1 MRDKTVFKMRKLLF
15 IIIYLSFISPAF
27 AGGNKA
33 IENALHEYIKGK
45 DARIGVAVIIN
56 GKDTVSV
63 NGNRDFP
70 MMSVVKFPLALTVA
84 HWINTNGMSLN
95 DTVTFSEKAMKEDTY
110 SPMLKKYGKSRNTI
124 TIRELIEWSLV
135 ESDNNAADIL
145 LHRVGG
151 TSGVTSIMRQMGISD
166 EIVIGATEE
175 DMHRDPY
182 LSYLNR
188 TTPLA
193 MAQLFDR
200 FYHELRNA
208 SQLYSEISVMLEQC
222 RTGLDRLAFPLLP
235 TNALIGHKTGTGF
248 PTPEGRISAVNDCG
262 YVNLPNGTRYSI
274 AVFVADSNYDIATT
288 SAIIAEV
295 SKIVLEGLIKQ
306 K

>member
-1 MRDKTVFKMRKLLF
+1 MRKLLF

-33 IENALHEYIKGK
+33 IENTLQKYIKGK
-45 DARIGVAVIIN
+45 DVRIGVAVIIN

-84 HWINTNGMSLN
+84 HWIDTNGMCLN
-95 DTVTFSEKAMKEDTY
+95 DTVTFNEKAMKEDTY
-110 SPMLKKYGKSRNTI
+110 SPMLKKYGKSRNAMTV
-124 TIRELIEWSLV
+124 RELLEWSLA

-166 EIVIGATEE
+166 EIVIGASEE

-200 FYHELRNA
+200 FYRELGNA
-208 SQLYSEISVMLEQC
+208 SQSYSEISVMLEDC
-222 RTGLDRLAFPLLP
+222 RTGLDRLALPLLP
-235 TNALIGHKTGTGF
+235 TNATIGHKTGTGF
-248 PTPEGRISAVNDCG
+248 PTPDGRISAVNDCG
-262 YVNLPNGTRYSI
+262 YVKLLEGTKYSI
-274 AVFVADSNYDIATT
+274 AVFVADSGYDMAAT
-288 SAIIAEV
+288 SAIIAEI
-295 SKIVLEGLIKQ
+295 SKIVWKSLTEQ

>member
-1 MRDKTVFKMRKLLF
+1 MKRLLL
-15 IIIYLSFISPAF
+15 ILSYLSFMLPAF
-27 AGGNKA
+27 ANESKS
-33 IENALHEYIKGK
+33 IENALQEYINGK

-70 MMSVVKFPLALTVA
+70 MMSVVKFPLALTVV
-84 HWINTNGMSLN
+84 HWVDTNGMSLN
-95 DTVTFSEKAMKEDTY
+95 DTVTFSENALNEDTY
-110 SPMLKKYGKSRNTI
+110 SPMLKKYGKSRNTM
-124 TIRELIEWSLV
+124 TIRELLEWSLA

-166 EIVIGATEE
+166 EIVIGASEE

-193 MAQLFDR
+193 MAQLFDK
-200 FYHELRNA
+200 FNNEMRNA
-208 SQLYSEISVMLEQC
+208 SQSYSEISVMLEQC
-222 RTGLDRLAFPLLP
+222 RTGLDRLALPLLP
-235 TNALIGHKTGTGF
+235 TNAMIGHKTGTGF
-248 PTPEGRISAVNDCG
+248 PTSEGRISAVNDCG
-262 YVNLPNGTRYSI
+262 YVNLSNGTRYSI
-274 AVFVADSNYDIATT
+274 AVFVADSGYDMAAT
-288 SAIIAEV
+288 SAIIAEI
-295 SKIVLEGLIKQ
+295 SKIVWKSLTKQ

>member
-1 MRDKTVFKMRKLLF
+1 MRKLLL
-15 IIIYLSFISPAF
+15 IIIYLSFISPVF
-27 AGGNKA
+27 AERNMT

-70 MMSVVKFPLALTVA
+70 MMSVIKFPLALTVA

-110 SPMLKKYGKSRNTI
+110 SPMLKKYGKSRNTM
-124 TIRELIEWSLV
+124 TIRELLEWSLV

-166 EIVIGATEE
+166 EIVIGASEE

-193 MAQLFDR
+193 MAQLFNR
-200 FYHELRNA
+200 FDAEMRNT
-208 SQLYSEISVMLEQC
+208 SLSYSEIATMLEQC
-222 RTGLDRLAFPLLP
+222 RTGIDRLVAPLLSSDA
-235 TNALIGHKTGTGF
+235 TIGHKTGTGF
-248 PTPEGRISAVNDCG
+248 PTPDGRISAINDCG
-262 YVNLPNGTRYSI
+262 YVNLPNGVRYSI
-274 AVFVADSNYDIATT
+274 AVFVADSGYDMAGT
-288 SAIIAEV
+288 SAIIAEI
-295 SKIVLEGLIKQ
+295 SRIVWIGLTG
-306 K
+306 

>member
-1 MRDKTVFKMRKLLF
+1 M
-15 IIIYLSFISPAF
+15 
-27 AGGNKA
+27 
-33 IENALHEYIKGK
+33 HEYIKGK

-110 SPMLKKYGKSRNTI
+110 SPMLKKYGKSLNAMTV
-124 TIRELIEWSLV
+124 RELLEWSLV

-166 EIVIGATEE
+166 EIVIGASEE

-208 SQLYSEISVMLEQC
+208 SQSYSEISVMLEQC

-248 PTPEGRISAVNDCG
+248 PTPEGRIFAVNDCG
-262 YVNLPNGTRYSI
+262 YVNLPNGTRYSV

>member
-1 MRDKTVFKMRKLLF
+1 MRKLLF

-27 AGGNKA
+27 ADGNKA
-33 IENALHEYIKGK
+33 IENALQEYIKGK

-56 GKDTVSV
+56 GKDTASV

-84 HWINTNGMSLN
+84 HWIDTNGMSLN
-95 DTVTFSEKAMKEDTY
+95 DSITFGKNDLNEDTY
-110 SPMLKKYGKSRNTI
+110 SPMLKKYGKSRNAMTV
-124 TIRELIEWSLV
+124 RELLEWSLV

-145 LHRVGG
+145 LLRVGG

-166 EIVIGATEE
+166 EIVIGASEK

-193 MAQLFDR
+193 MAQLFNR
-200 FYHELRNA
+200 FDAEMRNT
-208 SQLYSEISVMLEQC
+208 SLSYSEIATMLEQC
-222 RTGLDRLAFPLLP
+222 RTGIDRLVAPLLSSDA
-235 TNALIGHKTGTGF
+235 TIGHKTGTGF
-248 PTPEGRISAVNDCG
+248 PTPDGRISAINDCG
-262 YVNLPNGTRYSI
+262 YVNLPNGVRYSI
-274 AVFVADSNYDIATT
+274 AVFVADSGYDMAGT
-288 SAIIAEV
+288 SAIIAEI
-295 SKIVLEGLIKQ
+295 SRIVWIGLTEHK
-306 K
+306 KD

>member
-1 MRDKTVFKMRKLLF
+1 MRKLLF

-33 IENALHEYIKGK
+33 IENTLQKYIKGK

-70 MMSVVKFPLALTVA
+70 MMSVVKFPLALTVV
-84 HWINTNGMSLN
+84 HWVDTNGMSLN
-95 DTVTFSEKAMKEDTY
+95 DNVTFSENALNEDTY
-110 SPMLKKYGKSRNTI
+110 SPMLKKYGKSRNTM
-124 TIRELIEWSLV
+124 TIRELLEWSLA

-166 EIVIGATEE
+166 EIVIGASEE

-200 FYHELRNA
+200 FYRELGNA
-208 SQLYSEISVMLEQC
+208 SQSYSEISVMLEDC
-222 RTGLDRLAFPLLP
+222 RTGLDRLALPLLP
-235 TNALIGHKTGTGF
+235 TNATIGHKTGTGF
-248 PTPEGRISAVNDCG
+248 PTPDGRISAVNDCG
-262 YVNLPNGTRYSI
+262 YVKLLEGTKYSI
-274 AVFVADSNYDIATT
+274 AVFVADSGYDMAAT
-288 SAIIAEV
+288 SAIIAEI
-295 SKIVLEGLIKQ
+295 SKIVWKSLTEQ

>member
-1 MRDKTVFKMRKLLF
+1 MKRLLL
-15 IIIYLSFISPAF
+15 ILSYLSFMLPAF
-27 AGGNKA
+27 ANESKY
-33 IENALHEYIKGK
+33 IEDALQEYISSK

-84 HWINTNGMSLN
+84 HWIDTNGMSLN
-95 DTVTFSEKAMKEDTY
+95 DTITFSGKALKEDTY
-110 SPMLKKYGKSRNTI
+110 SPMLKKYGKSRNTM
-124 TIRELIEWSLV
+124 TIRELLEWSLV

-145 LHRVGG
+145 LNRVGG
-151 TSGVTSIMRQMGISD
+151 TLGATSIMRQMGISD
-166 EIVIGATEE
+166 EIVIGASEE

-200 FYHELRNA
+200 FYCEMRNA
-208 SQLYSEISVMLEQC
+208 LQSYSEISVMLEQC
-222 RTGLDRLAFPLLP
+222 RTGLDRLALHLLP
-235 TNALIGHKTGTGF
+235 TNATIGHKTGTGF

-274 AVFVADSNYDIATT
+274 AVFVADSGYDMAAT
-288 SAIIAEV
+288 SAIIAEI
-295 SKIVLEGLIKQ
+295 SKIVWKSLIEKR

>member
-1 MRDKTVFKMRKLLF
+1 MKILL
-15 IIIYLSFISPAF
+15 IIITCLIFISPAF
-27 AGGNKA
+27 ADGSKM
-33 IENALHEYIKGK
+33 IESALQEYVKGK
-45 DARIGVAVIIN
+45 DARIGVAIIIMR
-56 GKDTVSV
+56 KDTVSV

-84 HWINTNGMSLN
+84 HWIDTNGMSLN
-95 DTVTFSEKAMKEDTY
+95 DTVTFNEKAMKEDTY
-110 SPMLKKYGKSRNTI
+110 SPMLKKYGKSRNAMTV
-124 TIRELIEWSLV
+124 RELLEWSLA

-166 EIVIGATEE
+166 EIVIGASEE

-200 FYHELRNA
+200 FYRELGNA
-208 SQLYSEISVMLEQC
+208 SQSYSEISVMLEDC
-222 RTGLDRLAFPLLP
+222 RTGLDRLALPLLP
-235 TNALIGHKTGTGF
+235 TNATIGHKTGTGF
-248 PTPEGRISAVNDCG
+248 PTPDGRISAVNDCG
-262 YVNLPNGTRYSI
+262 YVKLLEGTKYSI
-274 AVFVADSNYDIATT
+274 AVFVADSGYDMAAT
-288 SAIIAEV
+288 SAIIAEI
-295 SKIVLEGLIKQ
+295 SKIVWKSLTEQ

>member
-1 MRDKTVFKMRKLLF
+1 MKRLLL
-15 IIIYLSFISPAF
+15 ILSYLSFMLPAF
-27 AGGNKA
+27 ANESKS
-33 IENALHEYIKGK
+33 IENALQEYINGK

-70 MMSVVKFPLALTVA
+70 MMSVVKFPLALTVV
-84 HWINTNGMSLN
+84 HWVDTNGMSLN
-95 DTVTFSEKAMKEDTY
+95 DNVTFSENALNEDTY
-110 SPMLKKYGKSRNTI
+110 SPMLKKYGKSRNSM
-124 TIRELIEWSLV
+124 TIRELLEWSLA

-166 EIVIGATEE
+166 EIVIGASEE

-193 MAQLFDR
+193 MAQLFDK
-200 FYHELRNA
+200 FNNEMRNA
-208 SQLYSEISVMLEQC
+208 SQSYSEISVMLEQC
-222 RTGLDRLAFPLLP
+222 RTGLDRLALPLLP
-235 TNALIGHKTGTGF
+235 TNAMIGHKTGTGF
-248 PTPEGRISAVNDCG
+248 PTSEGRISAVNDCG
-262 YVNLPNGTRYSI
+262 YVNLSNGTRYSI
-274 AVFVADSNYDIATT
+274 AVFVADSGYDMAAT
-288 SAIIAEV
+288 SAIIAEI
-295 SKIVLEGLIKQ
+295 SKIVWKSLTKQ

>member
-1 MRDKTVFKMRKLLF
+1 MRKLLF

-33 IENALHEYIKGK
+33 IENALQEYIKGK
-45 DARIGVAVIIN
+45 DARIGIAIIIN

-84 HWINTNGMSLN
+84 NWVDTNNMSLS
-95 DTVTFSEKAMKEDTY
+95 DTVTFSGKSLKEDTY
-110 SPMLKKYGKSRNTI
+110 SPMLKKYGKSRNAMTV
-124 TIRELIEWSLV
+124 RELLEWSLV

-145 LHRVGG
+145 LNCVGG
-151 TSGVTSIMRQMGISD
+151 VSGATSKMRQIGISD
-166 EIVIGATEE
+166 EIVIGASEE

-193 MAQLFDR
+193 MVQLFDR
-200 FYHELRNA
+200 FNNEMRNA
-208 SQLYSEISVMLEQC
+208 SQSYSEISVMLKQC
-222 RTGLDRLAFPLLP
+222 RTGLDRLALPLLP
-235 TNALIGHKTGTGF
+235 TNATIGHKTGTGF

-274 AVFVADSNYDIATT
+274 AVFVADSGYDMAAT
-288 SAIIAEV
+288 SAIIAEI
-295 SKIVLEGLIKQ
+295 SKIVWKRLTKQ

>member
-1 MRDKTVFKMRKLLF
+1 MRKLLF
-15 IIIYLSFISPAF
+15 IIIYLSFISPVF
-27 AGGNKA
+27 AERNMA
-33 IENALHEYIKGK
+33 IENILQEYINGK
-45 DARIGVAVIIN
+45 DARIGIAIIIN

-84 HWINTNGMSLN
+84 NWVDTNNMSLSN
-95 DTVTFSEKAMKEDTY
+95 TVTFSGKSLKEDTY
-110 SPMLKKYGKSRNTI
+110 SPMLKKYGKSRNAMTV
-124 TIRELIEWSLV
+124 RELLEWSLV

-145 LHRVGG
+145 LNCVGG
-151 TSGVTSIMRQMGISD
+151 VSGATSKMRQIGISD
-166 EIVIGATEE
+166 EIVIGASEE

-193 MAQLFDR
+193 MAQLFDK
-200 FYHELRNA
+200 FNNEMRNA
-208 SQLYSEISVMLEQC
+208 SQSYSEISVMLEQC
-222 RTGLDRLAFPLLP
+222 HTGLERLALPLF
-235 TNALIGHKTGTGF
+235 NATIGHKTGTGF

-274 AVFVADSNYDIATT
+274 AVFVADSGYDMAAT
-288 SAIIAEV
+288 SAIIAEI
-295 SKIVLEGLIKQ
+295 SKIVWKSLTKQ

>member
-1 MRDKTVFKMRKLLF
+1 MRKLLF

-33 IENALHEYIKGK
+33 IENTLQKYIKGK

-84 HWINTNGMSLN
+84 HWIDTNGMSLN
-95 DTVTFSEKAMKEDTY
+95 ATVTFNEKAMKEDTY
-110 SPMLKKYGKSRNTI
+110 SPMLKKYGKSRNAMTV
-124 TIRELIEWSLV
+124 RELLEWSLA

-166 EIVIGATEE
+166 EIVIGASEE

-200 FYHELRNA
+200 FYRELGNA
-208 SQLYSEISVMLEQC
+208 SQSYSEISVMLEDC
-222 RTGLDRLAFPLLP
+222 RTGLDRLALPLLP
-235 TNALIGHKTGTGF
+235 TNATIGHKTGTGF
-248 PTPEGRISAVNDCG
+248 PTPDGRISAVNDCG
-262 YVNLPNGTRYSI
+262 YVKLLEGTKYSI
-274 AVFVADSNYDIATT
+274 AVFVADSGYDMAAT
-288 SAIIAEV
+288 SAIIAEI
-295 SKIVLEGLIKQ
+295 SKIVWKSLTEQ

>member
-1 MRDKTVFKMRKLLF
+1 MRKLLF

-27 AGGNKA
+27 ADGNKA
-33 IENALHEYIKGK
+33 IENALQEYIKGK

-56 GKDTVSV
+56 GKDTASV

-84 HWINTNGMSLN
+84 HWIDTNGMSLN
-95 DTVTFSEKAMKEDTY
+95 DSITFGKNDLNEDTY
-110 SPMLKKYGKSRNTI
+110 SPMLKKYGKSRNAMTV
-124 TIRELIEWSLV
+124 RELLEWSLV

-145 LHRVGG
+145 LLRVGG

-166 EIVIGATEE
+166 EIVIGASEK

-193 MAQLFDR
+193 MAQLFNR
-200 FYHELRNA
+200 FDAEMRNT
-208 SQLYSEISVMLEQC
+208 SLSYSEIATMLEQC
-222 RTGLDRLAFPLLP
+222 RTGIDRLVAPLLSSDA
-235 TNALIGHKTGTGF
+235 TIGHKTGTGF
-248 PTPEGRISAVNDCG
+248 PTPDGRISAINDCG
-262 YVNLPNGTRYSI
+262 YVNLPNGVRYSI
-274 AVFVADSNYDIATT
+274 AVFVADSGYDMAGT
-288 SAIIAEV
+288 SAIIAEI
-295 SKIVLEGLIKQ
+295 SRIVWIGLTG
-306 K
+306 

>member
-1 MRDKTVFKMRKLLF
+1 MRKLLF
-15 IIIYLSFISPAF
+15 FIIYLSIISPVSAER
-27 AGGNKA
+27 NMA
-33 IENALHEYIKGK
+33 IENILQEYIKGK

-84 HWINTNGMSLN
+84 HWVDTNGMSLN
-95 DTVTFSEKAMKEDTY
+95 DTITFSGKALKEDTY
-110 SPMLKKYGKSRNTI
+110 SPMLKKYGKSRNAM
-124 TIRELIEWSLV
+124 TIRQLLEWSLV

-145 LHRVGG
+145 LNCVGG
-151 TSGVTSIMRQMGISD
+151 TLGATSIMKQISISD
-166 EIVIGATEE
+166 EIVIGASEE

-200 FYHELRNA
+200 FYCEMRNA
-208 SQLYSEISVMLEQC
+208 SQPYSEISSMLEEC
-222 RTGLDRLAFPLLP
+222 RTGLDRLAVPLLP
-235 TNALIGHKTGTGF
+235 TNATIGHKTGTGF

-274 AVFVADSNYDIATT
+274 AVFVADSGYDMAAT
-288 SAIIAEV
+288 SAIIAEI
-295 SKIVLEGLIKQ
+295 SKIVWKSLIEKRE
-306 K
+306 

>member
-1 MRDKTVFKMRKLLF
+1 MRKLLF
-15 IIIYLSFISPAF
+15 VIIYLSIISPVSAER
-27 AGGNKA
+27 NMA
-33 IENALHEYIKGK
+33 IENILQEYIKGK

-84 HWINTNGMSLN
+84 HWVDTNGMSLN
-95 DTVTFSEKAMKEDTY
+95 DTITFSGKALKEDTY
-110 SPMLKKYGKSRNTI
+110 SPMLKKYGKSRNAM
-124 TIRELIEWSLV
+124 TIRQLLEWSLV

-145 LHRVGG
+145 LNCVGG
-151 TSGVTSIMRQMGISD
+151 TLGATSIMKQISISD
-166 EIVIGATEE
+166 EIVIGASEE

-200 FYHELRNA
+200 FYCEMRNA
-208 SQLYSEISVMLEQC
+208 SQPYSEISSMLEEC
-222 RTGLDRLAFPLLP
+222 RTGLDRLAVPLLP
-235 TNALIGHKTGTGF
+235 TNATIGHKTGTGF
-248 PTPEGRISAVNDCG
+248 PTPEGHISAVNDCG

-274 AVFVADSNYDIATT
+274 AVFVADSGYDMAAT
-288 SAIIAEV
+288 SAIIAEI
-295 SKIVLEGLIKQ
+295 SKIVWKSLIEKR

>member
-1 MRDKTVFKMRKLLF
+1 MKRLLL
-15 IIIYLSFISPAF
+15 ILSYLSFMLPAF
-27 AGGNKA
+27 ANESKS
-33 IENALHEYIKGK
+33 IENALQEYINGK

-70 MMSVVKFPLALTVA
+70 MMSVVKFPLALTVV
-84 HWINTNGMSLN
+84 HWVDTNGMSLN
-95 DTVTFSEKAMKEDTY
+95 DNVTFSENALNEDTY
-110 SPMLKKYGKSRNTI
+110 SPMLKKYGKSRNTM
-124 TIRELIEWSLV
+124 TIRELLEWSLA

-166 EIVIGATEE
+166 EIVIGASEE

-193 MAQLFDR
+193 MAQLFDK
-200 FYHELRNA
+200 FNNEMRNA
-208 SQLYSEISVMLEQC
+208 SQSYSEISVMLEQC
-222 RTGLDRLAFPLLP
+222 RTGLDRLALPLLP
-235 TNALIGHKTGTGF
+235 TNAMIGHKTGTGF
-248 PTPEGRISAVNDCG
+248 PTSEGRISAVNDCG
-262 YVNLPNGTRYSI
+262 YVNLSNGTRYSI
-274 AVFVADSNYDIATT
+274 AVFVADSGYDMAAT
-288 SAIIAEV
+288 SAIIAEI
-295 SKIVLEGLIKQ
+295 SKIVWKSLTKQ

>member
-1 MRDKTVFKMRKLLF
+1 MKRLLL
-15 IIIYLSFISPAF
+15 ILSYLSFMLPAF
-27 AGGNKA
+27 ANESKS
-33 IENALHEYIKGK
+33 IEDALQEYISSK

-70 MMSVVKFPLALTVA
+70 MMSVVKFPLALTVV
-84 HWINTNGMSLN
+84 HWVDTNGMSLN
-95 DTVTFSEKAMKEDTY
+95 DNVTFSENALNEDTY
-110 SPMLKKYGKSRNTI
+110 SPMLKKYGKSRNAM
-124 TIRELIEWSLV
+124 TIRELLEWSLA

-151 TSGVTSIMRQMGISD
+151 TSGVTSIRRQMGISD
-166 EIVIGATEE
+166 EIVIGASEE

-193 MAQLFDR
+193 MAQLFDK
-200 FYHELRNA
+200 FNNEMRNA
-208 SQLYSEISVMLEQC
+208 SQSYSEISVMLEQC
-222 RTGLDRLAFPLLP
+222 CTGLDRLALPLLP
-235 TNALIGHKTGTGF
+235 TNAMIGHKTGTGF
-248 PTPEGRISAVNDCG
+248 PTSEGRISAVNDCG

-274 AVFVADSNYDIATT
+274 AVFVADSGYDMAAT
-288 SAIIAEV
+288 SAIIAEI
-295 SKIVLEGLIKQ
+295 SKIVWKSLTKQ

>member
-1 MRDKTVFKMRKLLF
+1 MRKLLF

-27 AGGNKA
+27 ADGNKA
-33 IENALHEYIKGK
+33 IENILQEYINGK

-84 HWINTNGMSLN
+84 HWIDTNGMSLN
-95 DTVTFSEKAMKEDTY
+95 DTITFSGKALKEDTY
-110 SPMLKKYGKSRNTI
+110 SPMLKKYGKSQNTM
-124 TIRELIEWSLV
+124 TIRELLEWSLV

-145 LHRVGG
+145 LNRVGG
-151 TSGVTSIMRQMGISD
+151 TLGATSIMRQMGISD
-166 EIVIGATEE
+166 EIVIGASEE

-200 FYHELRNA
+200 FYCEMRNA
-208 SQLYSEISVMLEQC
+208 SQPYSEISSMLEEC
-222 RTGLDRLAFPLLP
+222 RTGLDRLALPLLP
-235 TNALIGHKTGTGF
+235 TNATIGHKTGTGF

-274 AVFVADSNYDIATT
+274 AVFVADSGYDMAAT
-288 SAIIAEV
+288 SAIIAEI
-295 SKIVLEGLIKQ
+295 SKIVWKSLTKQ

>member
-1 MRDKTVFKMRKLLF
+1 MRKLLF

-33 IENALHEYIKGK
+33 IENTLQKYIKGK

-84 HWINTNGMSLN
+84 HWIDTNGMSLN
-95 DTVTFSEKAMKEDTY
+95 ATVTFNEKAMKEDTY
-110 SPMLKKYGKSRNTI
+110 SPMLKKYGKSRNAMTV
-124 TIRELIEWSLV
+124 RELLEWSLA

-166 EIVIGATEE
+166 EIVIGASEE

-200 FYHELRNA
+200 FYRELGNA
-208 SQLYSEISVMLEQC
+208 SQSYSEISVMLEDC
-222 RTGLDRLAFPLLP
+222 RTGLDRLALPLLP
-235 TNALIGHKTGTGF
+235 TNATIGHKTGTGF
-248 PTPEGRISAVNDCG
+248 PTPDGRISAVNDCG
-262 YVNLPNGTRYSI
+262 YVKLLEGTKYSI
-274 AVFVADSNYDIATT
+274 AVFVADSGYDMAAT
-288 SAIIAEV
+288 SAIIAEI
-295 SKIVLEGLIKQ
+295 SNIVGKSLTEQ

>member
-1 MRDKTVFKMRKLLF
+1 MRKLLF

-63 NGNRDFP
+63 NGNRDFS

-84 HWINTNGMSLN
+84 HWIDTNGMSLN

-110 SPMLKKYGKSRNTI
+110 SPMLKKYGKSRNTM
-124 TIRELIEWSLV
+124 TIRELLEWSLV

-166 EIVIGATEE
+166 EIVIGASEE

-188 TTPLA
+188 ATPLA

-200 FYHELRNA
+200 FYRELRNT
-208 SQLYSEISVMLEQC
+208 SPYHEISAMLEQC
-222 RTGLDRLAFPLLP
+222 RTGLDRLAVPLLP
-235 TNALIGHKTGTGF
+235 TNATIGHKTGTGF
-248 PTPEGRISAVNDCG
+248 PTPGGRISAINDCG
-262 YVNLPNGTRYSI
+262 YVCLLDGTSYSI
-274 AVFVADSNYDIATT
+274 AVFVADSGYDMTAT
-288 SAIIAEV
+288 SDIIAEI
-295 SKIVLEGLIKQ
+295 SKIVWKSLTEHK
-306 K
+306 KK

>member
-1 MRDKTVFKMRKLLF
+1 MRKLLF

-33 IENALHEYIKGK
+33 IENTLQKYIKGK

-84 HWINTNGMSLN
+84 HWIDTNGMSLN
-95 DTVTFSEKAMKEDTY
+95 DTVTFNEKAMKEDTY
-110 SPMLKKYGKSRNTI
+110 SPMLKKYGKSRNAMTV
-124 TIRELIEWSLV
+124 RELLEWSLA

-166 EIVIGATEE
+166 EIVIGASEE

-182 LSYLNR
+182 LSYLQVRPYLKTIHSVKGMTLEAILVFLSKKAVSTNYA
-188 TTPLA
+188 TILNNPA
-193 MAQLFDR
+193 K
-200 FYHELRNA
+200 YSVNNNEELRIVYVA
-208 SQLYSEISVMLEQC
+208 C
-222 RTGLDRLAFPLLP
+222 TRPKKLLW
-235 TNALIGHKTGTGF
+235 
-248 PTPEGRISAVNDCG
+248 
-262 YVNLPNGTRYSI
+262 I
-274 AVFVADSNYDIATT
+274 AVPSDDIDCWRN
-288 SAIIAEV
+288 
-295 SKIVLEGLIKQ
+295 KLF
-306 K
+306 